1 MTHARS
7 VFPFCKDNVLLLR
20 RIVRDVAISKFIRV
34 DEPTCK
40 RNRFKMFCARGS
52 NSMSTRL
59 SRLTLLTGLA
69 FAVPTPGP
77 TLAAAQGDVSD
88 AANLYPGRYAAR
100 CTPAPIF
107 GCVCATDSPEEALM
121 FTELDSKANHHLK
134 DVADSE
140 YLRMISWLRRT
151 CESLTQPATY
161 RQHHFIH
168 SPRWAY
174 HHCNREKPRFQKGN
188 CWR

>member
-1 MTHARS
+1 MSAG
-7 VFPFCKDNVLLLR
+7 DLLKLEGAHGGG
-20 RIVRDVAISKFIRV
+20 IG
-34 DEPTCK
+34 
-40 RNRFKMFCARGS
+40 FKMLCAGGS
-52 NSMSTRL
+52 IWMSTHL
-59 SRLTLLTGLA
+59 SGWALLTGLA
-69 FAVPTPGP
+69 LAVLTLGP
-77 TLAAAQGDVSD
+77 TIAEAQTEVPD
-88 AANLYPGRYAAR
+88 AANLYPGRYAAV

-107 GCVCATDSPEEALM
+107 GCVCANSPGEALM
-121 FTELDSKANHHLK
+121 FTELDNNADHHLK

-174 HHCNREKPRFQKGN
+174 HHCNRDKPRFQKGN